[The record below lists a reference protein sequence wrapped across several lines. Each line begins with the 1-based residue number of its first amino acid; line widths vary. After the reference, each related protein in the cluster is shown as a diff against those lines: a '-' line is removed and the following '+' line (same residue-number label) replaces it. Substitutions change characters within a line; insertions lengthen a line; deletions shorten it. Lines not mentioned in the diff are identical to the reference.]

1 VTPGQP
7 LRLDARREE
16 VLRHV
21 GGLVAGAWL
30 SFDAARP
37 QEPPIDDALRA
48 LLAGGLPEEPTPVVQ
63 ALNEAAT
70 ILDESLAQTRP
81 RWFGF
86 IGSSGLEV
94 GVVADLLASTFDVNL
109 AGNAHAATEVERQ
122 ALEWLAAFLG
132 YPSAA
137 GTCTSGGMLSNLTAL
152 AAARERA
159 LPGSRETGLAGRQLA
174 VYCSSEAHY
183 SVTRAAELLGLG
195 ARAVRALPIDE
206 RRHVVPAQVAAAIE
220 ADLAAGVLPVAVVG
234 SAGTTL
240 TGAIDPLDELADV
253 CAAYGVWLHV
263 DGAYG
268 LPAAAAPSAADRFK
282 GLERADSLSVD
293 AHKWLYLPKACG
305 VVLVRDA
312 EALSAAFAHSES
324 YLLHEEGELHAC
336 DTTLEYSRPFRALK
350 LWLAFRTHGA
360 AEFRAALERNLAQAR
375 LLAEEVRRYPDLELL
390 VEPELSIVPFRH
402 VPPGVRD
409 LDGHNLRLASA
420 LQEDGRVFVA
430 AATVDGRTCLRPCI
444 VNFRTS
450 DDDVCALVAVTR
462 EIGARI
468 APAAA

>member
-1 VTPGQP
+1 MTPGQP

-16 VLRHV
+16 VLEHV

-37 QEPPIDDALRA
+37 KEPPIDDALRA
-48 LLAGGLPEEPTPVVQ
+48 LLASGLPEQPTPVVQ
-63 ALNEAAT
+63 ALDEAAT

-132 YPSAA
+132 YPSAV

-159 LPGSRETGLAGRQLA
+159 LPGSREAGIAGRQLA

-183 SVTRAAELLGLG
+183 SVTRATELLGLG
-195 ARAVRALPIDE
+195 ARAVRALPIDG
-206 RRHVVPAQVAAAIE
+206 RRHLVPSDVAAAIE
-220 ADLAAGVLPVAVVG
+220 TDVAAGIVPVAVVG

-240 TGAIDPLDELADV
+240 TGAIDPIDELADV
-253 CAAYGVWLHV
+253 CAEHGVWLHV

-268 LPAAAAPSAADRFK
+268 LPAAATPSAGHRFR
-282 GLERADSLSVD
+282 GLARADSLSVD

-312 EALSAAFAHSES
+312 ESLSAAFAHSES

-375 LLAEEVRRYPDLELL
+375 LLVDEVRRHPDLELM

-409 LDGHNLRLASA
+409 LDEHNLRLASA
-420 LQEDGRVFVA
+420 LQADGRVFVA
-430 AATVDGRTCLRPCI
+430 AATVDGHTCLRPCI

-450 DDDVCALVAVTR
+450 DADVCALVEVTR

-468 APAAA
+468 APAVA